1 MSGPKKKI
9 DGSGRVVQIIPGCIV
24 CKTCEFTAPDV
35 FIVKEKTLSAEV
47 ILEEPSEEMI
57 PAVLE
62 AIKNC
67 PENVIKF
74 RKKTTS

>member
-1 MSGPKKKI
+1 MSKI
-9 DGSGRVVQIIPGCIV
+9 DKIKGRVVHIIPGCIV

-35 FIVKEKTLSAEV
+35 FMVKEKTLSAEV
-47 ILEEPSEEMI
+47 LQEEPSEEQI

-74 RKKTTS
+74 RKKPISS